1 MTSLEIQMELIS
13 LAMQMQA
20 VGTWLSECQDEL
32 PEPVLA
38 FVTLVLMQTARYA
51 ENIQDALYQA
61 RPGLPMVGSVC
72 MFY

>member
-1 MTSLEIQMELIS
+1 
-13 LAMQMQA
+13 
-20 VGTWLSECQDEL
+20 
-32 PEPVLA
+32 LA

-61 RPGLPMVGSVC
+61 RPGLPRVGSVC